1 MIYQNT
7 LRYVAGTLEALAE
20 SVWLARGIA
29 CHQDAEASG
38 ELPKSAAAF
47 FFLFPAECASA
58 LPLFSMR
65 TAPAFQ
71 NWCEAITGVKSAPS
85 SGF

>member
-47 FFLFPAECASA
+47 FFISCGMCEGAAIVLDAHSSR
-58 LPLFSMR
+58 LPTL
-65 TAPAFQ
+65 
-71 NWCEAITGVKSAPS
+71 V
-85 SGF
+85 

>member
-47 FFLFPAECASA
+47 FFFISRGMCERAAIVLDAHGSC
-58 LPLFSMR
+58 LPTL
-65 TAPAFQ
+65 
-71 NWCEAITGVKSAPS
+71 V
-85 SGF
+85 